1 MNRDG
6 LRLNSAALCA
16 LLGLLF
22 TSACAVP
29 LAPGYKVVNETR
41 EIHFIPGSPGRLEIH
56 SRYTLSNSGTTSLT
70 FIDLVF
76 PEQKVFGVGNL
87 RAALDGHEAS
97 LSQLPE
103 EYRQDNPE
111 TLRIAF
117 DAPWAR
123 RQTRQLD
130 IEYSLSSPQDPGSRV
145 TIADDTF
152 HLGSRGWAVLLQAP
166 RHLLASLPKR
176 PDKMVYSLRVPSNFL
191 LLARGRMAGRKGD
204 GSEGEYRFQLRKD
217 DLSPYIVA
225 GRYIETPFHASARS
239 VIFWT
244 LQPLKGDPGTAPE
257 RIARAWDTLQN
268 DFGPLDPNIRAIHV
282 VESPTL
288 RGHAG
293 DQSGPA
299 VASFPGGA
307 LVNQQTLALGIG
319 SEAFVERVS
328 HALAH
333 NWFGDQMYPTG
344 AAGLAMSEGIPEYAT
359 IVIDEARNGP
369 EARRRRIRDYLS
381 RYNDAIRQTKEKPL
395 GVTMP
400 TDSPEQRTIALAKA
414 PLMYVALEDTCGEAP
429 VRNGLKRLVTLL
441 RGQEVGFDDM
451 RSAIETTCGKDLG
464 EVFRAWLYG
473 KGLPPDFRSRYEPGQ
488 IGAN

>member
-1 MNRDG
+1 MNRAS
-6 LRLNSAALCA
+6 LRPRTAALCA
-16 LLGLLF
+16 FLGLLF

-56 SRYTLSNSGTTSLT
+56 SRYTLLNSGTTSLT

-76 PEQKVFGVGNL
+76 PEQKVFGVGSL

-103 EYRQDNPE
+103 EYRQDNPN
-111 TLRIAF
+111 TLRLAF

-130 IEYSLSSPQDPGSRV
+130 IEYSLSSPQDPGSRI

-166 RHLLASLPKR
+166 RHLLAPLPKR
-176 PDKMVYSLRVPSNFL
+176 PNKMIYSIRVPSNFL
-191 LLARGRMAGRKGD
+191 LLARGRMTGRKGN
-204 GSEGEYRFQLRKD
+204 GSETEYRFQLRKD
-217 DLSPYIVA
+217 DLSPYVVA
-225 GRYIETPFHASARS
+225 GRYIETPFHASDRS

-268 DFGPLDPNIRAIHV
+268 DFGPLDPSIRAIHV

-288 RGHAG
+288 RGHVG

-307 LVNQQTLALGIG
+307 LVNEQTLALGIG
-319 SEAFVERVS
+319 SDAFVGRVS

-344 AAGLAMSEGIPEYAT
+344 AAGLAMSEGLPEYAT
-359 IVIDEARNGP
+359 IVIDEATNGP

-381 RYNDAIRQTKEKPL
+381 RYDEAIRQTKEKPL